1 MYRTTGT
8 ASVNPTLY
16 HSRFGISEYGSTSSP
31 FSWNMNG
38 VLVVEMPT
46 FQISTTG
53 QSVDK
58 YYLSRRDFELLRQ
71 SIEESPKPN
80 AALRK
85 LFDTYR

>member
-1 MYRTTGT
+1 MYRTSGT
-8 ASVNPTLY
+8 ASVNTTLY

-38 VLVVEMPT
+38 VLFVELPT

-53 QSVDK
+53 QGIDT

-71 SIEESPKPN
+71 SIEDSPKPN
-80 AALRK
+80 DALKK
-85 LFDTYR
+85 LFDIYR